1 MGETPSRIC
10 GAGFPHAWAGL
21 LGVPVGG
28 GFLCLYCLWCRWC
41 SGRRRPRPPAR
52 LGDLTS
58 FGAAP
63 RSPPVPS
70 GPSGAL
76 HTGGACVAGA
86 SLGASSRSPA
96 RPRRRRPAP
105 RPGPATAHGPIGL
118 VLRSLRC
125 PPHQWGR
132 VAVNSL
138 VGRYRRTQQP
148 RPDIVDG
155 RGASVGVVGGAGC
168 LFETGIAFACSKWS
182 ILALFVP
189 GEVLLVSTLRIC
201 RARGRMCLVL
211 GACCRAQ
218 GAGAFFCM
226 TGALR
231 WFQSDC
237 DTGTFVHVVATRTRP
252 SV

>member
-1 MGETPSRIC
+1 MRGPGC
-10 GAGFPHAWAGL
+10 FVCPWAAAAS
-21 LGVPVGG
+21 V
-28 GFLCLYCLWCRWC
+28 CCLWPHGC
-41 SGRRRPRPPAR
+41 SGRRRVRPPAR

-76 HTGGACVAGA
+76 HTSGACRAEYD
-86 SLGASSRSPA
+86 SPRFEA
-96 RPRRRRPAP
+96 
-105 RPGPATAHGPIGL
+105 RPGPATAHGHRSPA
-118 VLRSLRC
+118 LRSLRR
-125 PPHQWGR
+125 PPRQWGR

-218 GAGAFFCM
+218 GAGVFFYV
-226 TGALR
+226 TGVLR

-237 DTGTFVHVVATRTRP
+237 GTGIFVHVAATRTC
-252 SV
+252 SSA